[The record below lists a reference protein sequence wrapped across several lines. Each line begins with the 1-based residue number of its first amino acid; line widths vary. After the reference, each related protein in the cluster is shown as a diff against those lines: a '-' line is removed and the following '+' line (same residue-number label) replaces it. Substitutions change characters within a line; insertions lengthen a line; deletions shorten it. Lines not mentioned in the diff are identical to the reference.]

1 MLYGPPCPFGL
12 ATVPPV
18 AKIRGLTIAPLR
30 SLSRSPM
37 MNSDRFP
44 ASKTVVTPAYR

>member
-18 AKIRGLTIAPLR
+18 ANILGLRIAPLR
-30 SLSRSPM
+30 SLARRPM
-37 MNSDRFP
+37 MYSDRLP